1 MNETLNKY
9 GLIILMATIGASVN
23 KVRKKMSW
31 KRFLSSAFIAVFT
44 AVLAGILIEH
54 FFALPQNVI
63 NAICGFIGIFAEYI
77 LDEAEETIKKIS
89 DYISKKLE

>member
-54 FFALPQNVI
+54 FFGLPQNVI